1 MLSENE
7 ALPANL
13 LKVVDA
19 ELLEG
24 GFDRIVEWTGGPV
37 KVLYR

>member
-1 MLSENE
+1 LWWRILLVLPENE

-24 GFDRIVEWTGGPV
+24 
-37 KVLYR
+37 